1 MPLSLAHRA
10 GKLVLALTVLAVLHT
25 AAFGA
30 DIVQTLAGGGSLEGY
45 KPDEANLD
53 LGNSQGLA
61 ISAIGELYVSD
72 SGHNQVLKISPTT
85 GRISIYA
92 GNGTAAYFGDG
103 TPAPSAGLNGPGGL
117 AFDAKGNLLIADRNN
132 FVVRSVDAVSGLIS
146 TIAGNGLFTGQ
157 VVGTNPAAGLGDGG
171 AALQATFSNMGD
183 ITVTSTGDV
192 VVADTGNACVR
203 KFTIGST
210 IATIAGT
217 PQSGGFAGDGAAAT
231 AAKLS
236 APTGVVFD
244 SAGNL
249 YIADSGNRRVR
260 KVDTA
265 GTITTVA
272 GTGAGGNA
280 GFNGDGLP
288 ATAANIGSL
297 GGLAFDKAGRLLVT
311 CTGAGRIRAVDFT
324 STLITTIAG
333 GGGTLGDLGPATGA
347 DLSAPRDIALDSA
360 GNLYIYDSGNG
371 RIRRVD
377 AATLYID
384 TVIGTGVTGLIGD
397 RGPKQFSV
405 LVFPQ
410 GATYDAAGNLYV
422 ADTGDNSIRKVA
434 ADGTVSTLAG
444 TGNPNG
450 LGDGGPA
457 ILGNLSAP
465 TDVLAIGSVI
475 YVVDSGHGRIRGISL
490 TSNGNEITTVTQVP
504 NPTAIVADATGLLY
518 VTTNNQI
525 ATVAA
530 DGTTTVIVGSA
541 PVNTVANPL
550 GNGLPPA
557 NATLNNPSGIALGPG
572 GDIYIADTG
581 NNRIRLIHAGVV
593 STFAGGGA
601 PVFPSVGDGGPATS
615 ASLNGPQGV
624 TINAAGTQLIVSDSG
639 NNRIRAIDLTT
650 GVINTICG
658 TGVAGFS
665 GDGDVAATAL
675 VNNPTRIFVHAGSLV
690 FADTN
695 NNRIRRIVTAI
706 DIDPK
711 LIALTAKLDFA
722 IDKKTLQLPEGKDSV
737 SLKAGLALPA
747 GIAAAN
753 LRIAVDIVDLH
764 DAIQLDASGK
774 LPKPVKSKAKSG
786 KGLTPV
792 FNFTLPNGDIPPVSK
807 FSIPIKG
814 TSVAGG
820 KPVSFS
826 YASKGT
832 FREEL
837 GRAGLTDI
845 TTTKDGVALPVRVSI
860 SLNDTVF
867 TGVVTVLYKSTQGK
881 SGSATVK
888 KK

>member
-1 MPLSLAHRA
+1 MPFSFARRA
-10 GKLVLALTVLAVLHT
+10 GNLFLALSVLAVLHSAVYAT
-25 AAFGA
+25 

-45 KPDEANLD
+45 KPEEANLF
-53 LGNSQGLA
+53 LGTSQGLA
-61 ISAIGELYVSD
+61 ISPIGELYVSD
-72 SGHNQVLKISPTT
+72 SVHNQVLKISPTT

-103 TPAPSAGLNGPGGL
+103 TPAPSAGLNTPGGL
-117 AFDAKGNLLIADRNN
+117 AFDAKGNLLIVDRGN

-171 AALQATFSNMGD
+171 QALQATFSGAMGD
-183 ITVTSTGDV
+183 ITVSSTGDII
-192 VVADTGNACVR
+192 VADGGNACVR
-203 KFTIGST
+203 KFTVGGT

-217 PQSGGFAGDGAAAT
+217 PQTAGFGGDGAAAT

-236 APTGVVFD
+236 GPTGVVLD
-244 SAGNL
+244 SSGNL
-249 YIADSGNRRVR
+249 YIGDSGNRRVR
-260 KVDTA
+260 RVDTGA
-265 GTITTVA
+265 TITTVA
-272 GTGAGGNA
+272 GSGAGGGG
-280 GFNGDGLP
+280 GFSGDGGP
-288 ATAANIGSL
+288 ALNANIGSI
-297 GGLAFDKAGRLLVT
+297 GGLAFDKAGRLLIT
-311 CTGAGRIRAVDFT
+311 CNGAGRIRAVDFT
-324 STLITTIAG
+324 TTLILTIAG
-333 GGGTLGDLGPATGA
+333 GGTTLGDLGPATGA
-347 DLSAPRDIALDSA
+347 NLSGPRDIAVDST

-377 AATLYID
+377 AATLFID

-405 LVFPQ
+405 LVGPQ
-410 GATYDAAGNLYV
+410 GATFDAAGNLYV

-434 ADGTVSTLAG
+434 ADGTVTTIAG

-450 LGDGGPA
+450 LGDGGPG
-457 ILGNLSAP
+457 ILGNLAGP
-465 TDVLAIGSVI
+465 TDVLFLNNTL
-475 YVVDSGHGRIRGISL
+475 YVVDSGHGRIRGIGL

-530 DGTTTVIVGSA
+530 DGTTNVIVGIT

-550 GNGLPPA
+550 GNGLSPVSA
-557 NATLNNPSGIALGPG
+557 NLSNPSGIALGPG

-581 NNRIRLIHAGVV
+581 HNLIRLIHGGVT
-593 STFAGGGA
+593 STFAGGGT
-601 PVFPSVGDGGPATS
+601 PTFPSVGDGGPATS
-615 ASLNGPQGV
+615 ASLNAPQGL
-624 TINAAGTQLIVSDSG
+624 TLDAAGTHLIVSDSG
-639 NNRIRAIDLTT
+639 NNRLRSIDLTT
-650 GVINTICG
+650 NVISTICG

-665 GDGDVAATAL
+665 GDGDVVATAL

-695 NNRIRRIVTAI
+695 NNRVRRIVTAT

-711 LIALTAKLDFA
+711 LVALTAKLDFT
-722 IDKKTLQLPEGKDSV
+722 IDKKTGQPSVGKDSV
-737 SLKAGLALPA
+737 ALKAGLALPA

-753 LRIAVDIVDLH
+753 LRISVDIVDLH
-764 DAIQLDASGK
+764 DAVQLDAMGK
-774 LPKPVKSKAKSG
+774 LPKPVKAAKTA
-786 KGLTPV
+786 KGAVPV
-792 FNFTLPNGDIPPVSK
+792 FNFTLPNGQVPPVSK

-826 YASKGT
+826 YSSKGT

-845 TTTKDGVALPVRVSI
+845 TTSKDGVALPVRVTI
-860 SLNDTVF
+860 TLNDTVF
-867 TGVVTVLYKSTQGK
+867 TGALTVLYKSTQGK

-888 KK
+888 K